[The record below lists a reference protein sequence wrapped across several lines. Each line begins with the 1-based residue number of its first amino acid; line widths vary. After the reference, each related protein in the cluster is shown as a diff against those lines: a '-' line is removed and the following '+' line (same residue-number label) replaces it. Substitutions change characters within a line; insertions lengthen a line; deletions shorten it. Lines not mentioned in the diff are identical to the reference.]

1 MQEILFPYHNKNRKG
16 FTLIETMMS
25 LVIFTA
31 IVIPLMSFLYQ
42 DSFFAYDRDKITAL
56 CLLDQEGTILKR
68 IPSMYAP
75 VKRKTINGIEW
86 TIKTEKEGTFLIT
99 FKLSA
104 LKKEKMMGEVVF
116 KAYAAAV
123 N

>member
-1 MQEILFPYHNKNRKG
+1 MQETIFSYLYKNRPG

-42 DSFFAYDRDKITAL
+42 DTFFAHDRDKIIAL
-56 CLLDQEGTILKR
+56 CLLDQEGKILRR
-68 IPSMYAP
+68 IPAMYAP
-75 VKRKTINGIEW
+75 VKRKMINGIEW
-86 TIKTEKEGTFLIT
+86 TIKTEKEGTPLIT

-104 LKKEKMMGEVVF
+104 LKKDKIIGEVLF
-116 KAYAAAV
+116 KAYAAGA